1 MAFLVAGCASPG
13 PAMNPVQDV
22 VSPPDTASQKADA
35 EPPQDVETEEI
46 SVAVEPLV
54 ASDYC
59 ERGADVF
66 CGFYVRCGRM
76 DAPDIPSCQN
86 AFVQACNARF
96 EPIYVSLAD
105 RGLLELSAEGLEA
118 CTAHLGTVICEQQVF
133 DLDGPCA
140 GVWVGLQEDG
150 GPCGPG
156 IESFVCGEQ
165 SKCILG
171 LDFCGT
177 CQPVVSTGASCAGE
191 ARCQVTDHCLDDL
204 CVPRRLPGE
213 TCDGDVPCALGSG
226 CADGQCVADAWVAVG
241 QPCDSEHNCPYKS
254 ACRSGV
260 CMATVL
266 QGEGCVANADCA
278 SGWCQS
284 GSCAPY
290 ALAGEACSA
299 TPECGTGACARGVCA
314 PPNFSCL

>member
-1 MAFLVAGCASPG
+1 MRGPLLVLMVVGCASQG
-13 PAMNPVQDV
+13 PALDPAADI
-22 VSPPDTASQKADA
+22 TSQA
-35 EPPQDVETEEI
+35 PDVEPAHDTGTEDTNPDP
-46 SVAVEPLV
+46 EPLV

-66 CGFYVRCGRM
+66 CAFYVRCGRM
-76 DAPDIPSCQN
+76 DAPDIPSCN
-86 AFVQACNARF
+86 HAFVQACNARF
-96 EPIYVSLAD
+96 EPIYVSLAAQ
-105 RGLLELSAEGLEA
+105 GLLELSAEGLEA
-118 CTAHLGTVICEQQVF
+118 CTVHLASVVCGRQVF

-177 CQPVVSTGASCAGE
+177 CQPVVPTGAACAAA
-191 ARCQVTDHCLDDL
+191 ARCQVTDHCLRDV

-213 TCDGDVPCALGSG
+213 TCDGAVPCVLGSG
-226 CADGQCVADAWVAVG
+226 CVDGTCAADEWVAVG
-241 QPCDSEHNCPYKS
+241 QSCDAARTCPYKS
-254 ACRSGV
+254 ACRAGLCV
-260 CMATVL
+260 ATVL
-266 QGEGCVANADCA
+266 QGEGCAANADCA

-284 GSCAPY
+284 GICAPY
-290 ALAGEACSA
+290 VATGDVCSA
-299 TPECGTGACARGVCA
+299 TPECGTGTCAGGVCA
-314 PPNFSCL
+314 PPTFSCL